1 MEFYNKNVLVCGIAR
16 SGISASIM
24 LKKLGANVTIQD
36 LKSEEDIEQIDFL
49 RKNNIKLYIG
59 KNPDNNLIDSMDLM
73 VISPGLPTDLDFVQY
88 ALKKIPVISEIELSY
103 LVCKAPIIA
112 ITGTNGKTTTT
123 SLIGHILKE
132 YKKTYIAGNIGI
144 PFSEYALNIEKDS
157 IVALELS
164 SFQLETIKSFKP
176 IIAAVLNITE
186 DHLNR
191 HKTMENYIEA
201 KEKIFKNQ
209 DENDFLILN
218 YDDLECRKME
228 NKAKSKV
235 IYFSTKEQIKNGAYL
250 KDNYIC
256 INNYPFINTDSIK
269 ILGEHNMQNVMVSIL
284 MCLCYNVPIDII
296 IKGLKTFKAVEHRIE
311 YVTTKKGVDYYNDSK
326 GTNTDATIKAI
337 KAMKKPT
344 YLIVGGYEKNA
355 DFLPMI
361 KEFKDKVKQAVII
374 GQVRDRM
381 KKDCEKLNFYNYIV
395 KDSFLEA
402 IDYCYENAKS
412 GECVLLS
419 PACASFDM
427 FKDYEERGN
436 IFKQY
441 VKDLKE

>member
-1 MEFYNKNVLVCGIAR
+1 MNFYNKNVLVCGIAR
-16 SGISASIM
+16 SGICASLM

-36 LKSEEDIEQIDFL
+36 LKNEEDIEQI
-49 RKNNIKLYIG
+49 NILKDNGINLYLG
-59 KNPDNNLIDSMDLM
+59 KNPSNSLIDSMDLM
-73 VISPGLPTDLDFVQY
+73 VISPGLPTDLDFIKY
-88 ALKKIPVISEIELSY
+88 ANGKIQVISEIELAY

-123 SLIGHILKE
+123 SLLGHILKK

-144 PFSEYALNIEKDS
+144 PFSNYALEVEEDS
-157 IVALELS
+157 IVVLELS
-164 SFQLETIKSFKP
+164 SFQLETIKTFKP
-176 IIAAVLNITE
+176 IIASVLNITE

-191 HKTMENYIEA
+191 HKTMLNYIKA
-201 KEKIFKNQ
+201 KENIFKNQ

-228 NKAKSKV
+228 KKAKSNV
-235 IYFSTKEQIKNGAYL
+235 LYFSTKEQINNGIYL
-250 KDNYIC
+250 KDNYIYM
-256 INNYPFINTDSIK
+256 NNYPLINTDDIK
-269 ILGEHNMQNVMVSIL
+269 ILGEHNMENVMVAIL
-284 MCLCYNVPIDII
+284 MCLCYQIPIDVII
-296 IKGLKTFKAVEHRIE
+296 DGVKTFTAVEHRIE

-337 KAMKKPT
+337 KAMKKPI
-344 YLIVGGYEKNA
+344 YLIVGGYEKDA

-361 KEFKDKVKQAVII
+361 KEFKDKVVKAVII
-374 GQVRDRM
+374 GQVRERM
-381 KKDCEKLNFYNYIV
+381 AKDCEKLNFNDYII
-395 KDSFLEA
+395 KESFFEA
-402 IDYCYENAKS
+402 INYCYENAKT
-412 GECVLLS
+412 GECILLS

-436 IFKQY
+436 IFKNY

>member
-1 MEFYNKNVLVCGIAR
+1 MDFYNKNVLVCGIAR

-24 LKKLGANVTIQD
+24 IKKLGANVKIQD
-36 LKSEEDIEQIDFL
+36 LKSEEDIEQIDFFFL
-49 RKNNIKLYIG
+49 FNIKLDIG

-123 SLIGHILKE
+123 SLIGHILKD

-164 SFQLETIKSFKP
+164 SFQLETTKSFKP

-191 HKTMENYIEA
+191 HKTMENYIES

-218 YDDLECRKME
+218 YDDLECKKME

-235 IYFSTKEQIKNGAYL
+235 IYFSTKEQIKKGAYL
-250 KDNYIC
+250 KDNYIY
-256 INNYPFINTDSIK
+256 IDNYPFINTDDIK
-269 ILGEHNMQNVMVSIL
+269 ILGQHNMQNVMVSIL

-296 IKGLKTFKAVEHRIE
+296 INGLKTF
-311 YVTTKKGVDYYNDSK
+311 S
-326 GTNTDATIKAI
+326 
-337 KAMKKPT
+337 
-344 YLIVGGYEKNA
+344 
-355 DFLPMI
+355 
-361 KEFKDKVKQAVII
+361 
-374 GQVRDRM
+374 
-381 KKDCEKLNFYNYIV
+381 
-395 KDSFLEA
+395 
-402 IDYCYENAKS
+402 
-412 GECVLLS
+412 
-419 PACASFDM
+419 
-427 FKDYEERGN
+427 
-436 IFKQY
+436 
-441 VKDLKE
+441 